1 MYPGFTLKDPYK
13 IDESVFRM
21 IGKDW
26 MLITSGNMQS
36 YNMMT
41 ASWGNLG
48 ILWNK
53 PIASVF
59 VRPQRYTYEF
69 LEKNEFFTLTFFDH
83 KYRSLLNKLGSE
95 SGRNTNKM
103 NIEGLDA
110 VGTNHNAVFFQQSRL
125 VMECRKVYYA
135 DINPDHFL
143 DKTIAGMYP
152 NNDFH
157 RMYIGEII
165 NLMMRE

>member
-1 MYPGFTLKDPYK
+1 MYSGFTLKDPTK
-13 IDESVFRM
+13 IKDNVFQM

-26 MLITSGNMQS
+26 MLIASGDKLN

-53 PIASVF
+53 PIASIF

-69 LEKNEFFTLTFFDH
+69 LERNDFFTLTFFDH
-83 KYRSLLNKLGSE
+83 NYRPLLNRLGSE
-95 SGRNTNKM
+95 SGRKTSKM

-110 VGTNHNAVFFQQSRL
+110 VETENKVVFFQQARL
-125 VMECRKVYYA
+125 VMECRKIYYA
-135 DINPDHFL
+135 DINPNHFL
-143 DKTIAGMYP
+143 DHTLSGVYP
-152 NNDFH
+152 DNDFH
-157 RMYIGEII
+157 RMYMGEII
-165 NLMMRE
+165 NLMIRE